1 MFEHIDSTQRRRLPG
16 YAAFSVGAHGALI
29 AIFIVVAAVRARAP
43 VEKLV
48 QVSFVG
54 PGHTAAAPPAP
65 PPPAG
70 KRRTPKRKPVPTRVA
85 RVEIPKVAPQ
95 PIVEEKDDAVD
106 DDDEG
111 VEGGVEGGVV
121 GGVVGGVLGGTVGST
136 GGGGIAQAPPPKA
149 KNVPP
154 FVIARDAIQSPSP
167 RMTEIFR
174 ESHRGQQTGGLY
186 KVCVGTDG
194 HVYDVVVVK
203 SVAGADEQ
211 IAETLRE
218 EWLYKPQPVPVCFL
232 YNFQISIV
240 Q

>member
-16 YAAFSVGAHGALI
+16 YAAFSLGAHGALI
-29 AIFIVVAAVRARAP
+29 ALFILAAAVRARAP
-43 VEKLV
+43 AEKLV

-54 PGHTAAAPPAP
+54 PGHTAGAPPPP

-70 KRRTPKRKPVPTRVA
+70 KRRTPKHKPVPTHVA
-85 RVEIPKVAPQ
+85 RIEIPRAAPQKVAP
-95 PIVEEKDDAVD
+95 DDPPEA

-121 GGVVGGVLGGTVGST
+121 GGVVGGVLGGTVGGT
-136 GGGGIAQAPPPKA
+136 GGGGAAPPPEPPKA

-154 FVIARDAIQSPSP
+154 FVIARDAIQSPMP

-194 HVYDVVVVK
+194 HVYDVAVVK

-232 YNFQISIV
+232 YNFQIRIV